1 MSDGLPRSSADIAAA
16 RAEVAR
22 QLAPLQRKDELLR
35 QMAEIAKEWDHLD
48 GAVTTAQAGIPDAGT
63 KNGVPV
69 KMSQRAKIILQEKP
83 GQYIIL
89 REIWQGA
96 VDRGKRALLC
106 ASRFAAWRHVTTPL
120 RVWTDP
126 QRTPID
132 GCRQE
137 RLSQAATVP
146 RTGCG
151 GRGYRCGERVWPLT
165 C

>member
-96 VDRGKRALLC
+96 VDRGWIEPTRETRAAMRVALRRL
-106 ASRFAAWRHVTTPL
+106 AARDDSIESVDRPPTYAYRWLPPGTPEPGRNSAEDGLWRA
-120 RVWTDP
+120 
-126 QRTPID
+126 
-132 GCRQE
+132 G
-137 RLSQAATVP
+137 VP
-146 RTGCG
+146 MR
-151 GRGYRCGERVWPLT
+151 
-165 C
+165 